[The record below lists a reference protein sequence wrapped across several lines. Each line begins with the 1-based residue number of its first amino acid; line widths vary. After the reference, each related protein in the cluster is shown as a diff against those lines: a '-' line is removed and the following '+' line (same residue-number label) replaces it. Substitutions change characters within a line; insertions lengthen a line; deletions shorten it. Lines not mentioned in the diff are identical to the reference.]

1 MKRGDVWFVNFDPT
15 IGDEIRKTRP
25 AVIVNDDAVGMLDLR
40 VIVPITNWHDDFSDS
55 PWLVRLTPTSAN
67 GLVKVSTADTFQVKS
82 LSTQRFI
89 RRLGAL
95 SQEEMDKVSKA
106 LSVVLGTY

>member
-15 IGDEIRKTRP
+15 I
-25 AVIVNDDAVGMLDLR
+25 
-40 VIVPITNWHDDFSDS
+40 
-55 PWLVRLTPTSAN
+55 
-67 GLVKVSTADTFQVKS
+67 
-82 LSTQRFI
+82 
-89 RRLGAL
+89 RRLGTL